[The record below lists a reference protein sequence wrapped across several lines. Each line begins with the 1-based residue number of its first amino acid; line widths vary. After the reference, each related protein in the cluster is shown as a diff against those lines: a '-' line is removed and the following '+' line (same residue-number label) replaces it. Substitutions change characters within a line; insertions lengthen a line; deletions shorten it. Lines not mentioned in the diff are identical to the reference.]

1 MTWFEFSKD
10 KIDTALRVVC
20 LVGSKDDD
28 SSVRAEKSEENQSRS
43 RKSGRC
49 KKVQLEKTVYQLV
62 ATTGSHSWVAIK
74 GCHSSCGMQCKSV

>member
-43 RKSGRC
+43 RKIGRC
-49 KKVQLEKTVYQLV
+49 KKVQLEKTVLSTGDHHRISQLDRN
-62 ATTGSHSWVAIK
+62 K
-74 GCHSSCGMQCKSV
+74 GLSLILWHAM

>member
-28 SSVRAEKSEENQSRS
+28 SSVRAEKSEENQW
-43 RKSGRC
+43 
-49 KKVQLEKTVYQLV
+49 KV
-62 ATTGSHSWVAIK
+62 
-74 GCHSSCGMQCKSV
+74 